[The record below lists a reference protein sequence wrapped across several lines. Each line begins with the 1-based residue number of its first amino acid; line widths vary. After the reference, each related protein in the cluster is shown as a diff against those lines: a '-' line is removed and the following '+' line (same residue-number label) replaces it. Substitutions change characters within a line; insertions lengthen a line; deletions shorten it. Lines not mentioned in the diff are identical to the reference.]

1 MMNKTPADQP
11 RSLRKSLGLFDATS
25 IVVGSMIGSGIF
37 IVSADMARTLGSPG
51 WIMVIWLVTGI
62 LTIFAALS
70 YGELAAMMPKAG
82 GQYVYLREAYSPLFG
97 FLYGWTLFL
106 VIQTGTIAAV
116 AMAFGKYMGVMIPWV
131 SEGKI
136 WADLGFVKLSTVH
149 LIAIGSILI
158 LTFINSMGIK
168 TGKVVQNLF
177 TSSKVLALAVFIIFG
192 LFFASNAD
200 AIRMNMDV
208 LWEGQSVTG
217 ESVVSLIGIALV
229 AALGTSMVGSLF
241 SSDAWNN
248 ITFASA
254 EVKNPTRNVPRSLF
268 LGTLSVTVIYLLAN
282 MVYMVTLPVRGDPA
296 GVDAFEKGM
305 QFAVSDRVA
314 TASLDSVFG
323 AYAAL
328 IMAVL
333 VVVSTFG
340 CNNGIILSGA
350 RVYYAMAQD
359 RLFFKHV
366 GKLNKQD
373 VPGFALWFQ
382 GIWASLLCLSGTYS
396 NLLDYVIMAVL
407 IFYVLTILGI
417 FILRVK
423 RPQVERPYKAFG
435 YPVIPA
441 IYTIC
446 SILIMAAL
454 LIYKPDYTWPGLL
467 IVLLGV
473 PVYYVWKRESNQ

>member
-314 TASLDSVFG
+314 TASLDGVFG